1 MGRSS
6 RKEILYQ
13 KAFTL
18 FLQHQYDGVSLSD
31 IEKATNMTRGA
42 IFYYHDSK
50 LDLFNAVMKYYFID
64 RQKVQSEIPYE
75 GITFRDFIDR
85 YVEAIG
91 RQMEALRNAVGEIG
105 VTTASKAYIILGL
118 KLREYSEELN
128 NEYTSIRNRILTNW
142 MSALQNAVKTGEIR
156 PQEDVL
162 TLASLFVC
170 TYLGLS
176 IWESFQSG
184 LDIEHL
190 RYRFLYIYNMIKAEG
205 PSSTTSE

>member
-1 MGRSS
+1 MGRNS

-42 IFYYHDSK
+42 IFYYHNSK
-50 LDLFNAVMKYYFID
+50 LDLFKAVMKYYFID

-75 GITFRDFIDR
+75 GISFKDFIDR

-91 RQMEALRNAVGEIG
+91 RQMEALRSVIGEMG

-118 KLREYSEELN
+118 KLREYSEDLN
-128 NEYTSIRNRILTNW
+128 DDYTSIRNRILANW
-142 MSALQNAVKTGEIR
+142 VSALQNAIKTGEIK
-156 PQEDVL
+156 PQKDVL

-170 TYLGLS
+170 TSLGLS

-190 RYRFLYIYNMIKAEG
+190 RYRFLYIYDMIKA
-205 PSSTTSE
+205 

>member
-50 LDLFNAVMKYYFID
+50 LDLFNAVVKYYFID
-64 RQKVQSEIPYE
+64 RQKIQSEIPHE
-75 GITFRDFIDR
+75 GISLKDFIER

-91 RQMEALRNAVGEIG
+91 RQMEILKMSIG
-105 VTTASKAYIILGL
+105 DMSVTTASKAYIILGL

-128 NEYTSIRNRILTNW
+128 NEYTSIRNQIIANW
-142 MSALQNAVKTGEIR
+142 VAALQTAVKKGEIK
-156 PQEDVL
+156 PQKDIL

-190 RYRFLYIYNMIKAEG
+190 RYKLLYLYDMIKTD
-205 PSSTTSE
+205 TTV

>member
-1 MGRSS
+1 MGRNS
-6 RKEILYQ
+6 RKEILYE
-13 KAFTL
+13 KAFNL

-42 IFYYHDSK
+42 IFYYHNSK
-50 LDLFNAVMKYYFID
+50 LDLFNAVVKHYFID

-75 GITFRDFIDR
+75 EISLKDFIEQ

-91 RQMEALRNAVGEIG
+91 RQMEMLKKAVCDIG

-128 NEYTSIRNRILTNW
+128 KEYTSIRNRIVTNW
-142 MSALQNAVKTGEIR
+142 VAALQKAVKSGEIK
-156 PQEDVL
+156 PQNDVL
-162 TLASLFVC
+162 TLAELFVY
-170 TYLGLS
+170 TYLGIS

-190 RYRFLYIYNMIKAEG
+190 RYKFQYIYDMIK
-205 PSSTTSE
+205 SDNNIS

>member
-1 MGRSS
+1 MGRNS

-42 IFYYHDSK
+42 IFYYHNSK
-50 LDLFNAVMKYYFID
+50 LDLFKAVMKYYFID

-75 GITFRDFIDR
+75 GISFKDFIDR

-91 RQMEALRNAVGEIG
+91 RQMEALRSVIGEMG

-118 KLREYSEELN
+118 KLREYSEDLN
-128 NEYTSIRNRILTNW
+128 DDYTSIRNRILANW
-142 MSALQNAVKTGEIR
+142 VSALQNAIKTGEIK
-156 PQEDVL
+156 PQKDVL

-190 RYRFLYIYNMIKAEG
+190 RYRFLYIYDMIKA
-205 PSSTTSE
+205 

>member
-1 MGRSS
+1 MGRNS

-42 IFYYHDSK
+42 IFYYHTTT
-50 LDLFNAVMKYYFID
+50 LYLFKAVIKYYFID

-75 GITFRDFIDR
+75 GISFKDFIDR

-91 RQMEALRNAVGEIG
+91 RQMEALRSVIGEMG

-118 KLREYSEELN
+118 KLREYSEDLN
-128 NEYTSIRNRILTNW
+128 DDYTSIRNRILANW
-142 MSALQNAVKTGEIR
+142 VSALQNAIKTGEIK
-156 PQEDVL
+156 PQKDVL

-190 RYRFLYIYNMIKAEG
+190 RYRFLYIYDMIKA
-205 PSSTTSE
+205 